1 MNVLLVSKLFL
12 LETVPLNIP
21 RYQKS
26 HTLSRPTI
34 RHQAKS
40 IETWIS
46 DRWRLKLQINQG
58 IDKYYPHKI
67 QSKGKWLDPT
77 SLSWP
82 VA

>member
-58 IDKYYPHKI
+58 IDKFIHTK
-67 QSKGKWLDPT
+67 SKAMASG
-77 SLSWP
+77 
-82 VA
+82 